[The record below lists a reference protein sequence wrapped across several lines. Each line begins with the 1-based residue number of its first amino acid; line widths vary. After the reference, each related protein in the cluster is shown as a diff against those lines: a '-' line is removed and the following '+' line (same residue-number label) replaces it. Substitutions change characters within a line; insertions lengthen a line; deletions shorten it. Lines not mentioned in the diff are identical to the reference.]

1 MIFVRLVIILLG
13 LTNLINNGFYVFVD
27 YLVIEVLL
35 LVVYFIVIIF
45 VGFIRRLNLGMG
57 FDNEVSSWLLLL
69 LFLVIFLV

>member
-57 FDNEVSSWLLLL
+57 FDNEVSS
-69 LFLVIFLV
+69 